1 MAEGT
6 GNIESLDIQVTTA
19 IDAAF
24 KDIEKVTSGLDDMN
38 KSMRGLAS
46 VAKSMGMNH
55 VAKGIEGLQKAINAT
70 KLSDFQKQLRDVGE
84 SLAENGHEGF
94 ANAFKAMAAPD
105 FEAQAAAAAENAKER
120 AAIQKQEAKEVA
132 AAQARYKKIAAES
145 EKAYTRI
152 VNEEAAKRAS
162 AEKQAAKETA
172 DAARFMEEQERLF
185 RQINQAG
192 ALQAAKQ
199 KIAAAKEAA
208 KAQAAAAKEA
218 ARVQKEEAKKAT
230 AAARQAA
237 KEAAEAAKEAE
248 ARLANAKQS
257 VSKLGGAFDAP
268 FKKITAFFKAIGR
281 IALYRAIRTAIK
293 NISAAVREGLTNL
306 ETYSRTVGTAFAPAV
321 DNLRQHVLLLKNAFA
336 TALRP
341 VIEALI
347 PIIIRLVDW
356 LSRAADFVAQVM
368 SVLTGKVDDNGR
380 YTKAV
385 LSDIQQSNKQA
396 KELRRTLLGFDEI
409 NRLDGDTGSGESTSG
424 GLQFTQAEVSE
435 KAREV
440 AEKIAKWVEKIKDF
454 INGIDWATVLKVLAV
469 IAAVVAGIKLF
480 EKLKKVW
487 DVLKSIGT
495 VLKTVVGH
503 ISPIGAAVLIV
514 IAIFALWGDKIAAWC
529 RKAKK
534 DIKDFFKSLKTD
546 SKFFNALGEL
556 IGDVFGLALDII
568 ADLAEA
574 VYKLVHGDFK
584 GAWEAL
590 KRLFADIILGVA
602 KIIDGILNII
612 IGAAADIWNFA
623 LVPLI
628 NGIATVFAKC
638 DVFFTNLWI
647 DIKIWFY
654 TAIAWIVDQLNVLL
668 AKIEGMINK
677 AIEAYNTL
685 TGSKVNPISLQID
698 STKVDQK
705 IEELRKT
712 KLPPITETV
721 QLAGKWNAPKVTLA
735 TDLANKALDALGLK
749 VNKIGQAL
757 TSVGSALSVMNGRE
771 SRSPFAIQLYASGGF
786 PTVGSLFLA
795 GERGAEYVG
804 DIGGRTG
811 VMNTDQMADAMYSA
825 MVSALANAPQ
835 SGGDIY
841 LDGEIIY
848 KNVVRRN
855 NNQVRSTGRAALL
868 T

>member
-6 GNIESLDIQVTTA
+6 GNIDALDIQIKSSA
-19 IDAAF
+19 DKA
-24 KDIEKVTSGLDDMN
+24 TSELE
-38 KSMRGLAS
+38 GLAA
-46 VAKSMGMNH
+46 VLADIKSLL
-55 VAKGIEGLQKAINAT
+55 AGLSAAT
-70 KLSDFQKQLRDVGE
+70 KGASD
-84 SLAENGHEGF
+84 SLDG
-94 ANAFKAMAAPD
+94 AASS
-105 FEAQAAAAAENAKER
+105 A
-120 AAIQKQEAKEVA
+120 
-132 AAQARYKKIAAES
+132 
-145 EKAYTRI
+145 
-152 VNEEAAKRAS
+152 EEASEGVS
-162 AEKQAAKETA
+162 AVKKETA
-172 DAARFMEEQERLF
+172 GLGKSF
-185 RQINQAG
+185 
-192 ALQAAKQ
+192 
-199 KIAAAKEAA
+199 
-208 KAQAAAAKEA
+208 
-218 ARVQKEEAKKAT
+218 
-230 AAARQAA
+230 
-237 KEAAEAAKEAE
+237 
-248 ARLANAKQS
+248 
-257 VSKLGGAFDAP
+257 SKTSGPIDKFI
-268 FKKITAFFKAIGR
+268 KSIGR

-356 LSRAADFVAQVM
+356 LAKAADFVAQVL
-368 SVLTGKVDDNGR
+368 SVLTGKVDANGR

-385 LSDIQQSNKQA
+385 LSDLQQSNKQA

-424 GLQFTQAEVSE
+424 GLQFTQAEVSD

-454 INGIDWATVLKVLAV
+454 INGIDWATVLKVLGV
-469 IAAVVAGIKLF
+469 IAAVVVGIKLF

-487 DVLKSIGT
+487 EVLKSIGT
-495 VLKTVVGH
+495 VLKSVLGH

-529 RKAKK
+529 RTAKK
-534 DIKDFFKSLKTD
+534 NIKDFFKSMKTD
-546 SKFFNALGEL
+546 SKFFNAFGEL
-556 IGDVFGLALDII
+556 IGDVFGLVLDII

-590 KRLFADIILGVA
+590 KRLLADIILGVA
-602 KIIDGILNII
+602 KIIDGIINIV

-677 AIEAYNTL
+677 AIEAYNAL
-685 TGSKVNPISLQID
+685 TGSKVKPISLQID

-721 QLAGKWNAPKVTLA
+721 QLAGKWNAPKVTIA

-749 VNKIGQAL
+749 VNKIGKAL
-757 TSVGSALSVMNGRE
+757 SSVGSTLSVMTGRE
-771 SRSPFAIQLYASGGF
+771 SRTPVAISLYASGGF

>member
-1 MAEGT
+1 MAEET
-6 GNIESLDIQVTTA
+6 GNIDALDIQIKSSA
-19 IDAAF
+19 SKA
-24 KDIEKVTSGLDDMN
+24 TSELE
-38 KSMRGLAS
+38 GLAA
-46 VAKSMGMNH
+46 VLADIKSLL
-55 VAKGIEGLQKAINAT
+55 AGLSAAT
-70 KLSDFQKQLRDVGE
+70 KGASD
-84 SLAENGHEGF
+84 SLDG
-94 ANAFKAMAAPD
+94 AASS
-105 FEAQAAAAAENAKER
+105 A
-120 AAIQKQEAKEVA
+120 
-132 AAQARYKKIAAES
+132 
-145 EKAYTRI
+145 
-152 VNEEAAKRAS
+152 EEASEGVS
-162 AEKQAAKETA
+162 AVK
-172 DAARFMEEQERLF
+172 
-185 RQINQAG
+185 
-192 ALQAAKQ
+192 
-199 KIAAAKEAA
+199 KEAA
-208 KAQAAAAKEA
+208 GLGK
-218 ARVQKEEAKKAT
+218 
-230 AAARQAA
+230 
-237 KEAAEAAKEAE
+237 
-248 ARLANAKQS
+248 S
-257 VSKLGGAFDAP
+257 FSKTSGQIDKFI
-268 FKKITAFFKAIGR
+268 KSIGR
-281 IALYRAIRTAIK
+281 IAFYRAIRTAIK

-356 LSRAADFVAQVM
+356 LSKAADFVAQVL
-368 SVLTGKVDDNGR
+368 SVLTGKVDANGR

-385 LSDIQQSNKQA
+385 LSDLQQSNKQA

-424 GLQFTQAEVSE
+424 GLQFTQADVSE

-487 DVLKSIGT
+487 EVLKSIGT
-495 VLKTVVGH
+495 VLKTIIGH
-503 ISPIGAAVLIV
+503 ISPIGAAVLVV

-529 RKAKK
+529 RTAKK
-534 DIKDFFKSLKTD
+534 NIKDFFKSMEAD

-590 KRLFADIILGVA
+590 KRLLADIILGVA

-628 NGIATVFAKC
+628 NGIVTVFAKG
-638 DVFFTNLWI
+638 DVLFTNLWI

-654 TAIAWIVDQLNVLL
+654 TAIAWIVDHLNALL
-668 AKIEGMINK
+668 AKIEGKINK
-677 AIEAYNTL
+677 AIEAYNAL
-685 TGSKVNPISLQID
+685 TGNKVKPISLQID

-721 QLAGKWNAPKVTLA
+721 QLAGKWNAPKVTIA
-735 TDLANKALDALGLK
+735 TNLANEALDALGLK
-749 VNKIGQAL
+749 VNKIGKAL
-757 TSVGSALSVMNGRE
+757 SSVGSTLSVMTGRE
-771 SRSPFAIQLYASGGF
+771 SRTPVAISLYASGGF

-848 KNVVRRN
+848 RNVVRRN

>member
-6 GNIESLDIQVTTA
+6 GNIDALDIQIKSSADKATSELEGL
-19 IDAAF
+19 AAVLA
-24 KDIEKVTSGLDDMN
+24 DIKSLLAGLSAATKGASDSLDGAASSAEEASEGVGAVKREAAGLGKSFSKTSGPIDKFI
-38 KSMRGLAS
+38 KS
-46 VAKSMGMNH
+46 
-55 VAKGIEGLQKAINAT
+55 
-70 KLSDFQKQLRDVGE
+70 
-84 SLAENGHEGF
+84 
-94 ANAFKAMAAPD
+94 
-105 FEAQAAAAAENAKER
+105 
-120 AAIQKQEAKEVA
+120 
-132 AAQARYKKIAAES
+132 
-145 EKAYTRI
+145 
-152 VNEEAAKRAS
+152 
-162 AEKQAAKETA
+162 
-172 DAARFMEEQERLF
+172 
-185 RQINQAG
+185 
-192 ALQAAKQ
+192 
-199 KIAAAKEAA
+199 
-208 KAQAAAAKEA
+208 
-218 ARVQKEEAKKAT
+218 
-230 AAARQAA
+230 
-237 KEAAEAAKEAE
+237 
-248 ARLANAKQS
+248 
-257 VSKLGGAFDAP
+257 
-268 FKKITAFFKAIGR
+268 IGR

-356 LSRAADFVAQVM
+356 LSKAADFVAQVL
-368 SVLTGKVDDNGR
+368 SVLTGKVDANGR

-385 LSDIQQSNKQA
+385 LSDLQQSNKQA

-409 NRLDGDTGSGESTSG
+409 NRLDGDTGSGESASG
-424 GLQFTQAEVSE
+424 GLQFTQAEVSD

-454 INGIDWATVLKVLAV
+454 INGIDWATVLKVLAI
-469 IAAVVAGIKLF
+469 IAAVVFGIKLF

-487 DVLKSIGT
+487 EVLKSIGK
-495 VLKTVVGH
+495 VLKPIIGH

-514 IAIFALWGDKIAAWC
+514 IAIFALWGDKIAEWC

-534 DIKDFFKSLKTD
+534 NIKDFFKNLETD

-556 IGDVFGLALDII
+556 IGDVFGLILDII

-574 VYKLVHGDFK
+574 VYKLVRGDFK

-590 KRLFADIILGVA
+590 KRLLADIILGFA
-602 KIIDGILNII
+602 KIIDSILSMI
-612 IGAAADIWNFA
+612 IGAGADIWNFA

-638 DVFFTNLWI
+638 NVFFTNLWI

-654 TAIAWIVDQLNVLL
+654 TAIPWIVDQLNVLL

-677 AIEAYNTL
+677 AIEAYNAL
-685 TGSKVNPISLQID
+685 TGSKVKPISLQID

-721 QLAGKWNAPKVTLA
+721 QLAGKWNAPKVTIA

-749 VNKIGQAL
+749 VNKIGKSL
-757 TSVGSALSVMNGRE
+757 SSVGSTLSAMTGRE
-771 SRSPFAIQLYASGGF
+771 SRTPVAISLYASGGF

-848 KNVVRRN
+848 RNVVRRN

>member
-1 MAEGT
+1 MAEET
-6 GNIESLDIQVTTA
+6 GNIDALDIQIKSSA
-19 IDAAF
+19 SKA
-24 KDIEKVTSGLDDMN
+24 TSELE
-38 KSMRGLAS
+38 GLAA
-46 VAKSMGMNH
+46 VLADIKSLL
-55 VAKGIEGLQKAINAT
+55 AGLSAAT
-70 KLSDFQKQLRDVGE
+70 KGASD
-84 SLAENGHEGF
+84 SLDG
-94 ANAFKAMAAPD
+94 AASS
-105 FEAQAAAAAENAKER
+105 A
-120 AAIQKQEAKEVA
+120 
-132 AAQARYKKIAAES
+132 
-145 EKAYTRI
+145 
-152 VNEEAAKRAS
+152 EEASEGVS
-162 AEKQAAKETA
+162 AVK
-172 DAARFMEEQERLF
+172 
-185 RQINQAG
+185 
-192 ALQAAKQ
+192 
-199 KIAAAKEAA
+199 KEAA
-208 KAQAAAAKEA
+208 GLGK
-218 ARVQKEEAKKAT
+218 
-230 AAARQAA
+230 
-237 KEAAEAAKEAE
+237 
-248 ARLANAKQS
+248 S
-257 VSKLGGAFDAP
+257 FSKTSGPISKFM
-268 FKKITAFFKAIGR
+268 KSIGR
-281 IALYRAIRTAIK
+281 IAFYRAIRTAIK
-293 NISAAVREGLTNL
+293 DISAAVREGLTNL

-356 LSRAADFVAQVM
+356 LSKAADFVAQVL
-368 SVLTGKVDDNGR
+368 SVLTGKVDANGR

-385 LSDIQQSNKQA
+385 LSDLQQSNKQA

-424 GLQFTQAEVSE
+424 GLQFTQADVSE

-440 AEKIAKWVEKIKDF
+440 AEKIKDF

-487 DVLKSIGT
+487 EVLKSIGT
-495 VLKTVVGH
+495 VLKTIIGH
-503 ISPIGAAVLIV
+503 ISPIGAAVLVV

-529 RKAKK
+529 RTAKK
-534 DIKDFFKSLKTD
+534 NIKDFFKSLKTD

-590 KRLFADIILGVA
+590 KRLLADIILGVA

-677 AIEAYNTL
+677 AIEAYNAL
-685 TGSKVNPISLQID
+685 TGNKVKPISLQID

-721 QLAGKWNAPKVTLA
+721 QLAGKWNAPKVTIA

-749 VNKIGQAL
+749 VNKIGKAL
-757 TSVGSALSVMNGRE
+757 SSVGSTLSVMTGRE
-771 SRSPFAIQLYASGGF
+771 SRTPVAISLYASGGF

-848 KNVVRRN
+848 RNVVRRN

>member
-1 MAEGT
+1 MAEET
-6 GNIESLDIQVTTA
+6 GNIDALDIQIKSSA
-19 IDAAF
+19 DKA
-24 KDIEKVTSGLDDMN
+24 TSELE
-38 KSMRGLAS
+38 GLAA
-46 VAKSMGMNH
+46 VLADIKSLL
-55 VAKGIEGLQKAINAT
+55 AGLSAAT
-70 KLSDFQKQLRDVGE
+70 KGASD
-84 SLAENGHEGF
+84 SLDG
-94 ANAFKAMAAPD
+94 AASS
-105 FEAQAAAAAENAKER
+105 A
-120 AAIQKQEAKEVA
+120 
-132 AAQARYKKIAAES
+132 
-145 EKAYTRI
+145 
-152 VNEEAAKRAS
+152 EEASEGVS
-162 AEKQAAKETA
+162 AVK
-172 DAARFMEEQERLF
+172 
-185 RQINQAG
+185 
-192 ALQAAKQ
+192 
-199 KIAAAKEAA
+199 KEAA
-208 KAQAAAAKEA
+208 GLGK
-218 ARVQKEEAKKAT
+218 
-230 AAARQAA
+230 
-237 KEAAEAAKEAE
+237 
-248 ARLANAKQS
+248 S
-257 VSKLGGAFDAP
+257 FSKTSGPIDKFI
-268 FKKITAFFKAIGR
+268 KSIGR

-356 LSRAADFVAQVM
+356 LSKAADFVAQVL
-368 SVLTGKVDDNGR
+368 SVLTGKVDANGR

-385 LSDIQQSNKQA
+385 LSDLQQSNKQA

-424 GLQFTQAEVSE
+424 GLQFTQAEVSD

-440 AEKIAKWVEKIKDF
+440 AEKIAEWVEKIKDF

-487 DVLKSIGT
+487 EVLKSIGT
-495 VLKTVVGH
+495 ALETIIGH

-514 IAIFALWGDKIAAWC
+514 IAIFSLWGDKIAEWC
-529 RKAKK
+529 RTAKK
-534 DIKDFFKSLKTD
+534 NIKDFFKNLKTD

-590 KRLFADIILGVA
+590 KRLLADIILGVA

-612 IGAAADIWNFA
+612 IGAVADIWNFA
-623 LVPLI
+623 LAPLI

-638 DVFFTNLWI
+638 NVFFTNLWI

-677 AIEAYNTL
+677 AIEAYNSL
-685 TGSKVNPISLQID
+685 TGSNIKPVSLQID
-698 STKVDQK
+698 STEVDQK
-705 IEELRKT
+705 IEELRQA

-721 QLAGKWNAPKVTLA
+721 QLAGEWNAPKVTIA
-735 TDLANKALDALGLK
+735 TELANKALDALGLK
-749 VNKIGQAL
+749 VNKIGKAL
-757 TSVGSALSVMNGRE
+757 SSVGSTLSVMTGRE
-771 SRSPFAIQLYASGGF
+771 SRTPVAISLYASGGF

-848 KNVVRRN
+848 RNVVRRN

>member
-6 GNIESLDIQVTTA
+6 GNIDALDIQIKSSADKATSELEGL
-19 IDAAF
+19 AAVLA
-24 KDIEKVTSGLDDMN
+24 DIKSLLAGLSAATKGASDSLDGAASSAEEASEGVGAVKREAAGLGKSFSKTSGPIDKFI
-38 KSMRGLAS
+38 KS
-46 VAKSMGMNH
+46 
-55 VAKGIEGLQKAINAT
+55 
-70 KLSDFQKQLRDVGE
+70 
-84 SLAENGHEGF
+84 
-94 ANAFKAMAAPD
+94 
-105 FEAQAAAAAENAKER
+105 
-120 AAIQKQEAKEVA
+120 
-132 AAQARYKKIAAES
+132 
-145 EKAYTRI
+145 
-152 VNEEAAKRAS
+152 
-162 AEKQAAKETA
+162 
-172 DAARFMEEQERLF
+172 
-185 RQINQAG
+185 
-192 ALQAAKQ
+192 
-199 KIAAAKEAA
+199 
-208 KAQAAAAKEA
+208 
-218 ARVQKEEAKKAT
+218 
-230 AAARQAA
+230 
-237 KEAAEAAKEAE
+237 
-248 ARLANAKQS
+248 
-257 VSKLGGAFDAP
+257 
-268 FKKITAFFKAIGR
+268 IGR

-306 ETYSRTVGTAFAPAV
+306 ETYSRTVGTAFAPEV

-356 LSRAADFVAQVM
+356 LSKAADFVAQVL
-368 SVLTGKVDDNGR
+368 SVLTGKVDANGR

-385 LSDIQQSNKQA
+385 LSDLQQSNKQA

-424 GLQFTQAEVSE
+424 GLQFTQAEVSD

-454 INGIDWATVLKVLAV
+454 INGIDWATVLKVLGV
-469 IAAVVAGIKLF
+469 IAAVVTGIKLF

-487 DVLKSIGT
+487 EVLKSIGT
-495 VLKTVVGH
+495 VLKSVLGH

-529 RKAKK
+529 RTAKK
-534 DIKDFFKSLKTD
+534 NIKDFFKSMKTD
-546 SKFFNALGEL
+546 SKFFNDLGEL

-590 KRLFADIILGVA
+590 KRLLADIILGVA
-602 KIIDGILNII
+602 KIIDGIINIV

-677 AIEAYNTL
+677 AIDAYNTL
-685 TGSKVNPISLQID
+685 TGSKLKHISLQID

-721 QLAGKWNAPKVTLA
+721 QLAGKWNAPKVTIA

-749 VNKIGQAL
+749 VNKIGKSL
-757 TSVGSALSVMNGRE
+757 SSVGSTLSAMTGRE
-771 SRSPFAIQLYASGGF
+771 SRTPVAISLYASGGF

>member
-6 GNIESLDIQVTTA
+6 GNIDALDIQIKSSASKATSELEGL
-19 IDAAF
+19 AAVLA
-24 KDIEKVTSGLDDMN
+24 DIKSLLAGLSAATKGASDSLDGAASSAEEASEGVGAVKREAAGLGKSFSKTSGPIDKFI
-38 KSMRGLAS
+38 KS
-46 VAKSMGMNH
+46 
-55 VAKGIEGLQKAINAT
+55 
-70 KLSDFQKQLRDVGE
+70 
-84 SLAENGHEGF
+84 
-94 ANAFKAMAAPD
+94 
-105 FEAQAAAAAENAKER
+105 
-120 AAIQKQEAKEVA
+120 
-132 AAQARYKKIAAES
+132 
-145 EKAYTRI
+145 
-152 VNEEAAKRAS
+152 
-162 AEKQAAKETA
+162 
-172 DAARFMEEQERLF
+172 
-185 RQINQAG
+185 
-192 ALQAAKQ
+192 
-199 KIAAAKEAA
+199 
-208 KAQAAAAKEA
+208 
-218 ARVQKEEAKKAT
+218 
-230 AAARQAA
+230 
-237 KEAAEAAKEAE
+237 
-248 ARLANAKQS
+248 
-257 VSKLGGAFDAP
+257 
-268 FKKITAFFKAIGR
+268 IGR

-356 LSRAADFVAQVM
+356 LSKAADFVAQVL
-368 SVLTGKVDDNGR
+368 SVLTGKVDANGR

-385 LSDIQQSNKQA
+385 LSDLQQSNKQA

-424 GLQFTQAEVSE
+424 GLQFTQAEVSD

-487 DVLKSIGT
+487 EVLKSIGT
-495 VLKTVVGH
+495 VLKTIVGH
-503 ISPIGAAVLIV
+503 ISPIGAAVLVV

-529 RKAKK
+529 RTAKK
-534 DIKDFFKSLKTD
+534 NIKDFFKNLKTD

-590 KRLFADIILGVA
+590 KRLLADIILGVA

-654 TAIAWIVDQLNVLL
+654 TAIAWIIDRLNELL
-668 AKIEGMINK
+668 AKVESMINK

-685 TGSKVNPISLQID
+685 TGSKVKPVSLQID

-721 QLAGKWNAPKVTLA
+721 QLAGKWNAPKVTIA

-749 VNKIGQAL
+749 VNKIGKTL
-757 TSVGSALSVMNGRE
+757 SSVGSTLSAMTGRE
-771 SRSPFAIQLYASGGF
+771 SRTPVAISLYASGGF

-848 KNVVRRN
+848 RNVVRRN